1 MPIYAA
7 SGPLGGKAMTARG
20 FLGRTVA
27 VVALCASAVAASA
40 QGVPIVDG
48 NMLKQNLAILLEQE
62 NDYGRQQG
70 KLSRAEAQLQL
81 DAQIIA
87 ELDKLIDAG
96 ALPAENTA
104 DMVKTLEDG
113 AGQPEASADSL
124 YNPDDQNPAA
134 DKTFGDAAL
143 TVEEVIIAGAKA
155 TYSHAGVSKAGLSQA
170 QWRALLQAMIWQE
183 SRFNPFVGS
192 HAGAWGL
199 TQLMPGTAAE
209 VGVAADYR
217 TNPYSQV
224 IGGATYLARMLSMFD
239 GDIVL
244 SLAAYNAGPGNV
256 QKHGG
261 VPPFKET
268 QHYVQVIPAKYN
280 EYLAAIGGVDALG
293 TIDPVDAAGANLA
306 MSGAG
311 SSEYGADMAKEIAAI
326 AHRLKA
332 IIIQM
337 EQNQNPS
344 QAWALNTYA
353 RAEMGRIMTL
363 RVRVLAAQSK
373 TVSAAALQQA
383 TAHAEERNYMNFSN
397 E

>member
-1 MPIYAA
+1 MRRLPVT
-7 SGPLGGKAMTARG
+7 KA
-20 FLGRTVA
+20 VA
-27 VVALCASAVAASA
+27 VAGLCASTVIASA
-40 QGVPIVDG
+40 QGVPIIDG
-48 NMLKQNLAILLEQE
+48 NLLKQNLAILTEQE
-62 NDYGRQQG
+62 RDLGRQQG

-81 DAQIIA
+81 DAEIIA

-96 ALPAENTA
+96 SLPAENTT
-104 DMVKTLEDG
+104 DMVQTLEDG
-113 AGQPEASADSL
+113 AGQPAASVENL
-124 YNPDDQNPAA
+124 YNPQDKNPAA

-183 SRFNPFVGS
+183 SRFNPFTGS
-192 HAGAWGL
+192 HVGAWGL
-199 TQLMPGTAAE
+199 TQLMPGTAKE
-209 VGVAADYR
+209 VGVAGDYR

-224 IGGATYLARMLSMFD
+224 VGGATYLARMLSMFD
-239 GDIVL
+239 GNIVL

-256 QKHGG
+256 QKYGG

-293 TIDPVDAAGANLA
+293 TIEPVDAAGANLA
-306 MSGAG
+306 MMGNG
-311 SSEYGADMAKEIAAI
+311 SSAYGGNTAQEIAAI

-332 IIIQM
+332 IISQM

-353 RAEMGRIMTL
+353 RAEMGRIMAL
-363 RVRVLAAQSK
+363 RVRVLAAETK
-373 TVSAAALQQA
+373 TVSAEALQQA
-383 TAHAEERNYMNFSN
+383 AAHAEERNYMTFSN
-397 E
+397 D

>member
-1 MPIYAA
+1 MRRL
-7 SGPLGGKAMTARG
+7 PLTKA
-20 FLGRTVA
+20 VA
-27 VVALCASAVAASA
+27 VGGLYASTVIASA
-40 QGVPIVDG
+40 QGVPIIDG
-48 NMLKQNLAILLEQE
+48 NLLKQNLSILTEQE
-62 NDYGRQQG
+62 SDLGRQQG

-81 DAQIIA
+81 DAEIIA

-96 ALPAENTA
+96 SLPAENTA
-104 DMVKTLEDG
+104 DMVQTLEDG
-113 AGQPEASADSL
+113 AGQPAASVENL
-124 YNPDDQNPAA
+124 YNPQDKNPAA

-155 TYSHAGVSKAGLSQA
+155 TYSHAGVSQAGLSQA

-183 SRFNPFVGS
+183 SRFNPFIGS

-199 TQLMPGTAAE
+199 TQLMPGTAKE
-209 VGVAADYR
+209 VGVAGDYR

-224 IGGATYLARMLSMFD
+224 LGGATYLARMLSMFD
-239 GDIVL
+239 GNIVL

-256 QKHGG
+256 QKYGG

-293 TIDPVDAAGANLA
+293 TIEAVDAAGANLA
-306 MSGAG
+306 MMGDG
-311 SSEYGADMAKEIAAI
+311 SSAYGGNTAQEIAAI

-332 IIIQM
+332 IISQM

-353 RAEMGRIMTL
+353 RAEMGRIMVL
-363 RVRVLAAQSK
+363 RVRVLAAQNK
-373 TVSAAALQQA
+373 TVSAEALQQA
-383 TAHAEERNYMNFSN
+383 TAHAEERKYMTFSN
-397 E
+397 D

>member
-1 MPIYAA
+1 MRRLPVT
-7 SGPLGGKAMTARG
+7 KA
-20 FLGRTVA
+20 VA
-27 VVALCASAVAASA
+27 VAGLCASTVIASA
-40 QGVPIVDG
+40 QGVPIIDG
-48 NMLKQNLAILLEQE
+48 NLLKQNLAILTEQE
-62 NDYGRQQG
+62 RDLGRQQG

-81 DAQIIA
+81 DAEIIA

-96 ALPAENTA
+96 SLPAENTT
-104 DMVKTLEDG
+104 DMVQTLEDG
-113 AGQPEASADSL
+113 AGQPAASVENL
-124 YNPDDQNPAA
+124 YNPQDKNPAA

-183 SRFNPFVGS
+183 SRFNPFIGS
-192 HAGAWGL
+192 HVGAWGL
-199 TQLMPGTAAE
+199 TQLMPGTAKE
-209 VGVAADYR
+209 VGVAGDYR

-224 IGGATYLARMLSMFD
+224 VGGATYLARMLSMFD
-239 GDIVL
+239 GNIVL

-256 QKHGG
+256 QKYGG

-293 TIDPVDAAGANLA
+293 TIEPVDAAGANLA
-306 MSGAG
+306 MMGNG
-311 SSEYGADMAKEIAAI
+311 SSAYGGNTAQEIAAI

-332 IIIQM
+332 IISQM

-353 RAEMGRIMTL
+353 RAEMGRIMAL
-363 RVRVLAAQSK
+363 RVRVLAAETK
-373 TVSAAALQQA
+373 TVSAEALQQA
-383 TAHAEERNYMNFSN
+383 TAHAEERSYMTFSN
-397 E
+397 D